1 MFEHFWKI
9 LKPNGELL
17 IQCGG
22 YGEFEK
28 TFSIF
33 NKVRKSKEFYNYF
46 CNDKGEERTLGVD
59 HGILLKKKIQKKC

>member
-1 MFEHFWKI
+1 MFEHFWQI

-22 YGEFEK
+22 YGEFAK
-28 TFSIF
+28 TLPIF
-33 NKVRKSKEFYNYF
+33 NKVENQINFIIISATTKE
-46 CNDKGEERTLGVD
+46 RILGNN

>member
-1 MFEHFWKI
+1 VFEHFWKI
-9 LKPNGELL
+9 LKPNGKLL

-46 CNDKGEERTLGVD
+46 SMTKERTLGVD